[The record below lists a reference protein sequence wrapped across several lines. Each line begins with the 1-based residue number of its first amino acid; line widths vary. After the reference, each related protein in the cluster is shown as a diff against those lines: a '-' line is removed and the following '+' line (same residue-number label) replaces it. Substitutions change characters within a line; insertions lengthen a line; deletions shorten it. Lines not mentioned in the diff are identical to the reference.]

1 MRLLH
6 EDEGI
11 MAIICLAINVF
22 FFLKVVGHRISDIK
36 LFAACISSPLKNIL
50 IFSETFSDTLPWL
63 SALFSNNIELGIL
76 NLITKS
82 QKIFVLK
89 I

>member
-50 IFSETFSDTLPWL
+50 IFSETFSDTLP
-63 SALFSNNIELGIL
+63 
-76 NLITKS
+76 
-82 QKIFVLK
+82 
-89 I
+89 